1 MAKATILPKVYTPG
15 TVEARIYDLWE
26 RSGAFHPAPNAPPY
40 TIIMP
45 PPNVTGALHLGH
57 ALTTTVED
65 LLIRWRRM
73 HGDAAL
79 WLPGVDHAGIATQN
93 VVEAELAREGID
105 RHQIGREAFLARVKE
120 WVAQYRPRIR
130 EQLRRLGAS
139 CDWDREVFT
148 LDGGP
153 QRAVRATF
161 ASLYQDGKISRGHRI
176 INWCPRCRTALSD
189 LEVEY
194 HEEQGHL
201 WHVRYPFLDAQGQET
216 ADGIVI
222 ATTRP
227 ETIPADVAVAV
238 HPDDASWQ
246 AAVGRSV
253 RLPLRGFT
261 RALPIIAD
269 PAVEIGFGTGALKIT
284 PGHDP
289 LDFEI
294 GERHGLE
301 AIRVIDWDGEM
312 TEAAGAYAGLDRDT
326 ARQRVVQDLEADGYL
341 IKTEAH
347 MHSVG
352 HCQRCAT
359 AVEPLV
365 SDQWFIDMT
374 ALAQAAADVVEDGR
388 VRIVPERFTKV
399 YLQWLEGIRPWC
411 ISRQLWW
418 GHRIPVWYCLRCDG
432 EQISVALR
440 SDGGSEE
447 SATQTT
453 ATLAAQGLTYDDI
466 AARAVNVVIGEG
478 VHPIVSADADPPGH
492 CPACGDS
499 PLIQDPDVLDTW
511 FSSAL
516 WPHSTLGWPDAGPSL
531 AAFYPTA
538 VMETGYDILFFWVAR
553 MIMLSLYNMDGVP
566 PFQTVYLHGLVRDP
580 QGRKM
585 SKSLGNVIDPL
596 EVGEQFG
603 TDALRFS
610 LATGSTP
617 GQDMKLTDERLE
629 GARNF
634 ANKVWNGA
642 RFVLTELDEAVVDQ
656 PQPNPAGALEDRWI
670 LTRLDLLTENVD
682 HLLTQFQIGE
692 AGRQIYDFLWNEF
705 FDWYVEASKIRLR
718 SGDSSPL
725 PILATVLDQGLRLL
739 HPYMPF
745 LSEEI
750 WQHLRPHLTD
760 PGSDTLIRA
769 TYPQPDPAWRDAAA
783 ESAFTL
789 VQDVVRAVRRVR
801 AEKQV
806 QPARWVEAYVVD
818 HHGDGRLRDCVPLIE
833 TLARVRPLH
842 VVTARTEAPSEAVV
856 TQMLGRAEVILP
868 LGGLVDLKEER
879 ARLQRNIAEAESYL
893 QRVRGKLSNQGFRAN
908 APAEVV
914 AREEQ
919 RERET
924 AVRVAGLEERLRDLP
939 T

>member
-1 MAKATILPKVYTPG
+1 MAEATILPKVYTPG

-73 HGDAAL
+73 RGDATL

-105 RHQIGREAFLARVKE
+105 RHQIGREAFLARVGE

-139 CDWDREVFT
+139 CDWDREAFT
-148 LDGGP
+148 LDEGP

-161 ASLYQDGKISRGHRI
+161 ASLYQDGKIYRGHRI

-194 HEEQGHL
+194 REEQGHL
-201 WHVRYPFLDAQGQET
+201 WHVRYPFLDAHGKET

-246 AAVGRSV
+246 AAVGRRV
-253 RLPLRGFT
+253 RLPLPGLT

-269 PAVEIGFGTGALKIT
+269 SAVEIGFGTGALKIT

-326 ARQRVVQDLEADGYL
+326 ARQRVVQDLETGGYL
-341 IKTEAH
+341 TKTEAH

-359 AVEPLV
+359 AVDPLV

-374 ALAQAAADVVEDGR
+374 ALAQAARRRWWRTAASALCPSASPRCTSNGWRGSAPGASAGSCGGGTASPSGIACAATEN
-388 VRIVPERFTKV
+388 RF
-399 YLQWLEGIRPWC
+399 
-411 ISRQLWW
+411 
-418 GHRIPVWYCLRCDG
+418 
-432 EQISVALR
+432 SVALR
-440 SDGGSEE
+440 PDGGSEE
-447 SATQTT
+447 SAAQT
-453 ATLAAQGLTYDDI
+453 AADLAAQGLTYDYI

-478 VHPIVSADADPPGH
+478 VRPIVGADADPPGH
-492 CPACGDS
+492 CPECGDS

-516 WPHSTLGWPDAGPSL
+516 WPHSTLGWPDADPSL

-596 EVGEQFG
+596 EVGERFG

-642 RFVLTELDEAVVDQ
+642 RFVLTELDEADVDAA
-656 PQPNPAGALEDRWI
+656 QPNPDGALEDRWI
-670 LTRLDLLTENVD
+670 LARLNLLTENVD

-692 AGRQIYDFLWNEF
+692 AGRQIYDYLWNEF

-718 SGDSSPL
+718 SGDASPL
-725 PILATVLDQGLRLL
+725 PVLATVLDQGLRLI

-769 TYPQPDPAWRDAAA
+769 AYPQPDPAWRDAEA

-806 QPARWVEAYVVD
+806 QPARWVKAYVVD
-818 HHGDGRLRDCVPLIE
+818 HHGGLRDCVPLIE

-842 VVTARTEAPSEAVV
+842 VVSARAEAPSEAVV

-879 ARLQRNIAEAESYL
+879 ARLQRDIAEAESYL

-914 AREEQ
+914 AREEE

-939 T
+939 A

>member
-161 ASLYQDGKISRGHRI
+161 ANLYQDGKIYRGHRI

-246 AAVGRSV
+246 AAVGRSI

-374 ALAQAAADVVEDGR
+374 ALALAAADVVEDGR
-388 VRIVPERFTKV
+388 VRIVPERFTRV

-432 EQISVALR
+432 EQICVALR

-718 SGDSSPL
+718 SGDASPL
-725 PILATVLDQGLRLL
+725 PILATVLD
-739 HPYMPF
+739 
-745 LSEEI
+745 
-750 WQHLRPHLTD
+750 
-760 PGSDTLIRA
+760 PG
-769 TYPQPDPAWRDAAA
+769 PA
-783 ESAFTL
+783 
-789 VQDVVRAVRRVR
+789 
-801 AEKQV
+801 
-806 QPARWVEAYVVD
+806 PA
-818 HHGDGRLRDCVPLIE
+818 P
-833 TLARVRPLH
+833 PLH
-842 VVTARTEAPSEAVV
+842 AVS
-856 TQMLGRAEVILP
+856 Q
-868 LGGLVDLKEER
+868 
-879 ARLQRNIAEAESYL
+879 
-893 QRVRGKLSNQGFRAN
+893 
-908 APAEVV
+908 
-914 AREEQ
+914 
-919 RERET
+919 
-924 AVRVAGLEERLRDLP
+924 
-939 T
+939 